1 MEGVLRGLPRLPE
14 RLDGSRAE
22 WRALVAIGRS
32 VCAIEPELDG
42 PAIWTATVRDN
53 KVAGW
58 RVYED
63 TRANRIR
70 LGLDDR

>member
-1 MEGVLRGLPRLPE
+1 MGFFDAFPDYRNVWTDLVR
-14 RLDGSRAE
+14 SRE
-22 WRALVAIGRS
+22 ALVAIGRS

-70 LGLDDR
+70 RGLDDR